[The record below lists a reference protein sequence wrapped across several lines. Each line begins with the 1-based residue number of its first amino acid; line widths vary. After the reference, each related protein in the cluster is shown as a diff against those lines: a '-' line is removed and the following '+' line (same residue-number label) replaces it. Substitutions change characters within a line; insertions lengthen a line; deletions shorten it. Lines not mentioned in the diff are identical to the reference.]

1 MNPVSEERMRLRVE
15 YSRETDLIFSD
26 NIAVYGDWLEK
37 RLALGQTAFN
47 VCENCK
53 FWNISERYPLKG
65 ATIGICKRV
74 KMFWHLTDWA
84 DEMDRVLKEKFKDD
98 KAFVQD
104 GSDYHA
110 DLLTLSNFGCNQF
123 ERKL

>member
-1 MNPVSEERMRLRVE
+1 
-15 YSRETDLIFSD
+15 
-26 NIAVYGDWLEK
+26 
-37 RLALGQTAFN
+37 
-47 VCENCK
+47 
-53 FWNISERYPLKG
+53 
-65 ATIGICKRV
+65 
-74 KMFWHLTDWA
+74 MFWHLTDWT
-84 DEMDRVLKEKFKDD
+84 DEEDRVLKEKFKDD